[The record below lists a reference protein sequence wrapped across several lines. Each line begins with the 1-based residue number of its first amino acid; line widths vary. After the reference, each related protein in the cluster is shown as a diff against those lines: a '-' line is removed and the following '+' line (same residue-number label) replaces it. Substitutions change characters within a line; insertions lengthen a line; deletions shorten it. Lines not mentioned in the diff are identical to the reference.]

1 MADEITLNVRLQL
14 DNGVLDVDF
23 RPGTIQVDQ
32 ATSGMSDQVLSIG
45 TSEESITFG
54 DVANEGVCVL
64 YNLDATNYVDWG
76 VDNTT
81 MQAIGRLKPSHI
93 PAVFNMKAGTTLKMQ
108 ANTAAC
114 KVRVIMFEA

>member
-14 DNGVLDVDF
+14 DNGALDYDF
-23 RPGTIQVDQ
+23 RPGTITVDQ
-32 ATSGMSDQVLSIG
+32 ATAGLSSQVLSIG
-45 TSEESITFG
+45 TSEESISFG
-54 DVANEGVCVL
+54 DVATEGVCCL

-93 PAVFNMKAGTTLKMQ
+93 PAVFSMKAGTTLKMQ

-114 KVRVIMFEA
+114 KVLIIMFEA